1 MRMFPQETGTANAV
15 CLYGLSR
22 EKCNTGASADAPVLL
37 YIKII
42 FLLKMAKAKRRP
54 FKIVPPALSKRF
66 LPFCPCIP
74 GWNAVF
80 L

>member
-1 MRMFPQETGTANAV
+1 MNFYYNTINAV

-42 FLLKMAKAKRRP
+42 FPLMMRRATRSA
-54 FKIVPPALSKRF
+54 FQIVPL
-66 LPFCPCIP
+66 
-74 GWNAVF
+74 GVF
-80 L
+80 

>member
-1 MRMFPQETGTANAV
+1 MINAV

-42 FLLKMAKAKRRP
+42 FPLKMAKAKRRP
-54 FKIVPPALSKRF
+54 FKIVPPRAFYTFFTL
-66 LPFCPCIP
+66 LPLHP
-74 GWNAVF
+74 G
-80 L
+80 LERGILIE